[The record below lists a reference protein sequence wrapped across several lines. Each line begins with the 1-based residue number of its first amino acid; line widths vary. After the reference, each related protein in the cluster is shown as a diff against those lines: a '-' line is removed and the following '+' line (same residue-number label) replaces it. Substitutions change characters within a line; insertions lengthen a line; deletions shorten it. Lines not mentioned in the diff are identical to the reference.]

1 MSKKKKD
8 SAHTAKRRRIRL
20 GVGWYISLIVIA
32 ELAAVLGLATG
43 ISYFL
48 TEHFPALANLPNT
61 AWVVIVGIIIGAPV
75 SIFVN
80 RSLLSPIRKLGD
92 AMNLVSKGSFGVQI
106 HTRAPFGDIKDIY
119 HNFNLMTRELAA
131 TEILKTDF
139 VSNVSHEIKTPI
151 TAVEG
156 YAMLLQGSETLS
168 EEDAEYVEKIL
179 TNTQRLSELVGNV
192 LLLSKIDNQAI
203 ESKAE
208 RFSLDEQIR
217 QSILLLE
224 PKWSEKNIEF
234 DVELEHV
241 IYTGNRGLMMH
252 VWNNL
257 IGNAVKFTPRDS
269 AVKITLSVCEEEL
282 VFAVEDQG
290 EGIPDKA
297 LSHIFDKFYQAD
309 SSHKQEGNG
318 LGLSLVKRIID
329 LEGGSVTAENIEGG
343 SRFVVVLP
351 GNQKNY

>member
-1 MSKKKKD
+1 MSKRQKN
-8 SAHTAKRRRIRL
+8 STRMRKRRRIRL

-48 TEHFPALANLPNT
+48 TEHFPALANLPTT
-61 AWVVIVGIIIGAPV
+61 AWVVIVGIIIGTPI

-80 RSLLSPIRKLGD
+80 RALLSPIRKLGD
-92 AMNLVSKGSFGVQI
+92 AMNLVSKGAFGIQI
-106 HTRAPFGDIKDIY
+106 HTSAPFGDIRDIY

-151 TAVEG
+151 TAIEG

-168 EEDAEYVEKIL
+168 DEDSEYVEKIL

-203 ESKAE
+203 ETKTE

-234 DVELEHV
+234 NVELESV
-241 IYTGNRGLMMH
+241 SYEGNRGFMLH
-252 VWNNL
+252 IWNNL
-257 IGNAVKFTPRDS
+257 IGNAIKFTSADS
-269 AVKITLSVCEEEL
+269 TVRIALTGGEEGI
-282 VFAVEDQG
+282 VFTVEDEG
-290 EGIPDKA
+290 EGIADDA
-297 LSHIFDKFYQAD
+297 MNHIFDKFYQGD

-318 LGLSLVKRIID
+318 LGLALVKRILD
-329 LEGGSVTAENIEGG
+329 FVGGEIRAENIDGG
-343 SRFVVVLP
+343 CRFTVKLK
-351 GNQKNY
+351 NIQK

>member
-1 MSKKKKD
+1 MSKRQKN
-8 SAHTAKRRRIRL
+8 STRTRKRRRIRL

-48 TEHFPALANLPNT
+48 TEHFPALANLPTT
-61 AWVVIVGIIIGAPV
+61 AWVVIVGIIIGTPI

-80 RSLLSPIRKLGD
+80 RALLSPIRKLGD
-92 AMNLVSKGSFGVQI
+92 AMNLVSKGAFGIQI
-106 HTRAPFGDIKDIY
+106 HTSAPFGDIRDIY

-151 TAVEG
+151 TAIEG

-168 EEDAEYVEKIL
+168 DEDSEYVEKIL

-203 ESKAE
+203 ETKTE

-234 DVELEHV
+234 DVELESV
-241 IYTGNRGLMMH
+241 SYEGNRGFMLH
-252 VWNNL
+252 IWNNL
-257 IGNAVKFTPRDS
+257 IGNAIKFTPADS
-269 AVKITLSVCEEEL
+269 TVRIALTGGEEGI
-282 VFAVEDQG
+282 VFMVEDEG
-290 EGIPDKA
+290 EGIADDA
-297 LSHIFDKFYQAD
+297 MNHIFDKFYQGD

-318 LGLSLVKRIID
+318 LGLALVKRILD
-329 LEGGSVTAENIEGG
+329 FVGGEIRAENIDGG
-343 SRFVVVLP
+343 CRFTVKLK
-351 GNQKNY
+351 NIQK

>member
-1 MSKKKKD
+1 MSKKQKNDTRARKK
-8 SAHTAKRRRIRL
+8 RRIRL

-48 TEHFPALANLPNT
+48 TEHFPTLANLPMT
-61 AWVVIVGIIIGAPV
+61 AWVVIVGIIIGAPI

-80 RSLLSPIRKLGD
+80 RALLSPIRKLGD
-92 AMNLVSKGSFGVQI
+92 AMNLVSKGSFGIQI
-106 HTRAPFGDIKDIY
+106 HTRAPFGDIRDIY

-151 TAVEG
+151 TAIEG

-168 EEDAEYVEKIL
+168 EEDSEYVDKIL

-203 ESKAE
+203 ETKAE

-224 PKWSEKNIEF
+224 PKWCEKNIELYV
-234 DVELEHV
+234 DLEHV
-241 IYTGNRGLMMH
+241 IYEGNRGLMIH

-257 IGNAVKFTPRDS
+257 IGNAIKFTPTDS
-269 AVKITLSVCEEEL
+269 TVKIMLSKGENNL
-282 VFAVEDQG
+282 VFEVEDQG
-290 EGIPDKA
+290 SGIADMA
-297 LSHIFDKFYQAD
+297 INHIFDKFYQAD

-318 LGLSLVKRIID
+318 LGLSLAKRIID
-329 LEGGSVTAENIEGG
+329 IEGGQIKAENIEGG
-343 SRFVVVLP
+343 CRFTVILP
-351 GNQKNY
+351 EK